1 MTARVSA
8 TAAAGHRN
16 AFQLIPENKMKE
28 RRKYRHLVSAV
39 SGLVLL
45 AMLTLCF
52 AAVWQQF
59 YADMIIAPFFRRGNW
74 VVILIYTVLTE
85 LVFKAYGCTKFG
97 YLKRS
102 DLIYYQAI
110 GVSIVN
116 FITYFQISVIGRDFM
131 RVGPMILLTLAD
143 WMLVFMWTIAVT
155 HASFRLFPPRRLVI
169 VYGSRKAAELV
180 LKMSSRVDKY
190 MICESISCAV
200 GWRRIAEAIEGF
212 DGVILCEMPA
222 ELRNDVLKH
231 CCARRIRAYI
241 APKISDIL
249 MRGGD
254 ELRLFDTPLI
264 LCRNEGL
271 TLWQRFWKRSFDIAI
286 SLLLLILLS
295 PALIICA
302 AAVKLEDGGRI
313 FYRQKRLTR
322 DGRVF
327 DMLKFRSMIPD
338 AEADGVAV
346 LAAEH
351 DDRITKTGA
360 VLRHFRLDEL
370 PQLINILRG
379 DMSLVGPR
387 PERPEL
393 AAEIE
398 KSCPEFVCRLQVKAG
413 LTGYAQVTGA
423 YDTEPIDKLKMDLM
437 YIEQYSFLRDVQ
449 ILLMTLKTAVFPPKT
464 NEAAHTKMPVQYEEE
479 DDYDD
484 E

>member
-1 MTARVSA
+1 MD
-8 TAAAGHRN
+8 
-16 AFQLIPENKMKE
+16 E
-28 RRKYRHLVSAV
+28 RRKYRHLVSTV
-39 SGLVLL
+39 SGLVLIAL
-45 AMLTLCF
+45 LTVCF
-52 AAVWQQF
+52 AAVWQQY
-59 YADMIIAPFFRRGNW
+59 YADDIIAPFFRRGNW
-74 VVILIYTVLTE
+74 IVILMYTVQTA
-85 LVFKAYGCTKFG
+85 LVFKAYGCTEFG

-110 GVSIVN
+110 GVGIVN
-116 FITYFQISVIGRDFM
+116 FITYFQVSVIGRDFM
-131 RVGPMILLTLAD
+131 PPAPLLLLTAAD
-143 WMLVFMWTIAVT
+143 WLIVLAWTLAIT
-155 HASFRLFPPRRLVI
+155 HIGFRLFPPRRLVI
-169 VYGSRKAAELV
+169 VYGSRQAAELV

-200 GWRRIAEAIEGF
+200 GLPRIADAIEGF

-222 ELRNDVLKH
+222 ELRNDVLKY
-231 CCARRIRAYI
+231 CCAKRIRAYI

-271 TLWQRFWKRSFDIAI
+271 TIWQRFWKRAFD
-286 SLLLLILLS
+286 LLVSVVLLVLLS
-295 PALIICA
+295 PVMLICA
-302 AAVKLEDGGRI
+302 AAVRLEDGGDV

-322 DGRVF
+322 DGKVF
-327 DMLKFRSMIPD
+327 DVLKFRSMIPD
-338 AEADGVAV
+338 AEANGVAV
-346 LAAEH
+346 LASEH
-351 DDRITKTGA
+351 DARITRTGA
-360 VLRHFRLDEL
+360 VLRRFRLDEL
-370 PQLINILRG
+370 PQLLNILRG

-398 KSCPEFVCRLQVKAG
+398 RTCPEFVCRLQVKAG

-437 YIEQYSFLRDVQ
+437 YIEQYSFLRDLQ
-449 ILLMTLKTAVFPPKT
+449 ILLMTLKTAVFPPKM
-464 NEAAHTKMPVQYEEE
+464 NESAYAKLPLQQEETE
-479 DDYDD
+479 DD